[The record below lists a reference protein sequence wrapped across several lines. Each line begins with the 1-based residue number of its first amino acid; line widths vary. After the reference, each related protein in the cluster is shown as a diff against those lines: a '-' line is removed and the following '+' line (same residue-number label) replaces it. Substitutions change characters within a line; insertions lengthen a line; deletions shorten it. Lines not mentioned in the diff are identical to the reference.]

1 MSIHSQAAGRRLSGS
16 RSKTGMEKLLT
27 IREVAERLSIST
39 GTAYHWLSAGR
50 LTCIRFSARCVRF
63 RESDIEDLVNE
74 LTHTAEEDPE

>member
-1 MSIHSQAAGRRLSGS
+1 
-16 RSKTGMEKLLT
+16 MEKLLT

-63 RESDIEDLVNE
+63 RESDIEKMMNV
-74 LTHTAEEDPE
+74 LTYKAEEKSE